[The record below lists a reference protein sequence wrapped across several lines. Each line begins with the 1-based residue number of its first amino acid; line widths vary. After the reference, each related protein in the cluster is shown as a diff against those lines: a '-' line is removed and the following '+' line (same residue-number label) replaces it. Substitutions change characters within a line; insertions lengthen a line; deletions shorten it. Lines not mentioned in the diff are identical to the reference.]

1 MLLLLLVKNLFPQ
14 NSFFF
19 YTFSGLA
26 DENNFVISD
35 KAEELGASLQQNLD
49 HISLAEASL

>member
-35 KAEELGASLQQNLD
+35 KAEELGASLQQSLD
-49 HISLAEASL
+49 HVSLAEASL